1 MQALLL
7 SAGSV
12 HVETIV
18 VNGLLLLP
26 FWAYPPQLL
35 VTSKRSEG
43 PTARKEG
50 GVTKWTLAQRA
61 IQLP

>member
-1 MQALLL
+1 VQALLL

-26 FWAYPPQLL
+26 FWAYPPQL
-35 VTSKRSEG
+35 SSRRSG
-43 PTARKEG
+43 PRDPQRERRERYE
-50 GVTKWTLAQRA
+50 VDVAQRA